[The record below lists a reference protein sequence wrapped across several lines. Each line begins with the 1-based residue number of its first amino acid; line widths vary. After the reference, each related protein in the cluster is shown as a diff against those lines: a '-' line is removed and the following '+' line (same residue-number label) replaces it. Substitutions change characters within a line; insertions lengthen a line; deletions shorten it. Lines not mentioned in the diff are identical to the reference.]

1 MQDSQLEDQG
11 SWNRSSSLLYCVLIA
26 LQTVLFL
33 GAAAALT
40 LFYLSYRSADFTQI
54 FIITGLVLIGPWL
67 LISLLPVFWGL
78 QDRELRREILARQL
92 ISMAVICAALI
103 GLSFFVGFHQ
113 ELWQH
118 VQSMALNCS
127 DFARELW
134 RNLASSINKAFEFL
148 TTFISDK
155 ALLLFSS

>member
-1 MQDSQLEDQG
+1 MQDSQREDQR
-11 SWNRSSSLLYCVLIA
+11 SWNRSSPLLYCILIA
-26 LQTVLFL
+26 LQTALFL

-54 FIITGLVLIGPWL
+54 FILTGLVLIGPWL
-67 LISLLPVFWGL
+67 LISLLPVFLGL

-92 ISMAVICAALI
+92 ISMTVICAALI

-118 VQSMALNCS
+118 VQSMALNCGN
-127 DFARELW
+127 FVRELW
-134 RNLASSINKAFEFL
+134 RILASSIGKAIEFL
-148 TTFISDK
+148 TTFMSDK
-155 ALLLFSS
+155 ALLWFSS